1 MKRWGIRA
9 RVLLLALA
17 PSVLILFTLV
27 IYFTYTRIAEVDV
40 SLAQQGISVARQ
52 LAPGAE
58 FALFAG
64 DRAAL
69 RRMTDAAAR
78 ESNVSRIR
86 ITDAKG
92 RELAHSGGDGERAD
106 GSEIIEF
113 EHPVFETRIAA
124 DIPEQL
130 YVPGAPTIVGQI
142 TVTMSRR
149 AAQSEQRR
157 LLAIG
162 LVLGL
167 VCMLGAV
174 LLAMVI
180 GNGVIRPIRMLAGAM
195 RDLGRGRQVAPLAVS
210 AGGELRTL
218 QEGFNEM
225 SARLHASTQQ
235 LQARID
241 AATRALFAEK
251 ETAEQATAAKS
262 RFIAAASHDL
272 RQPLHAIG
280 MFTATLERRSR
291 GSELERV
298 VDDLAEAVAVMDQLF
313 DSLLDI
319 SKLDAGVLRPE
330 PAPIRLA
337 RLFAQLDAEHREVA
351 ALKNLKL
358 RFRPTSAMVLA
369 DELLLH
375 RLLGNL
381 VANAIRYTNEGTV
394 MICGRCRGDAI
405 QVEVRDSGIGIS
417 SEHQDEIFREFYQ
430 IGNPARDRSLG
441 LGLGLAIVSR
451 IARLLGTEAF
461 VRSAPGR
468 GSVFFLR
475 LPRAPEGER
484 PRVTPVI
491 PDDMSRT
498 PMALPVLVID
508 DDRVVLAGS
517 RALLEDL
524 GCRVT
529 TVADATGAESA
540 LRAIDD
546 PPVLVFCDLWLSD
559 ERSGIA
565 LLRKLAAMADVP
577 IRGILVSG
585 DTRPETMELAKE
597 AGFTL
602 LHKPVSPAR
611 VRAIVTQFASSTR
624 SAARVLEG
632 IHEDSCR

>member
-1 MKRWGIRA
+1 MKNWGIRA
-9 RVLLLALA
+9 RVLFLALA

-27 IYFTYTRIAEVDV
+27 SYFTYTRIAEVDV
-40 SLAQQGISVARQ
+40 SLAQQGLSVARQ

-64 DRAAL
+64 DRVAL
-69 RRMTDAAAR
+69 QRLTDAAAR
-78 ESNVSRIR
+78 EANVSSIR
-86 ITDAKG
+86 IADAG
-92 RELAHSGGDGERAD
+92 AHELARSGAD
-106 GSEIIEF
+106 RDQADASEIVDF
-113 EHPVFETRIAA
+113 AQPVFATRMAA

-130 YVPGAPTIVGQI
+130 HVPAAPTTIGQI
-142 TVTMSRR
+142 TVTMSRHGAR
-149 AAQSEQRR
+149 AEQKR

-167 VCMLGAV
+167 ACMLGAV
-174 LLAMVI
+174 LLAIVI
-180 GNGVIRPIRMLAGAM
+180 GDSVIRPIRALAGAM
-195 RDLGRGRQVAPLAVS
+195 RDLGRGRRVPPLAIS
-210 AGGELRTL
+210 AGGELRTV
-218 QEGFNEM
+218 QQGFNEM
-225 SARLHASTQQ
+225 STRLRASTQE
-235 LQARID
+235 LQARIE

-251 ETAEQATAAKS
+251 ETAEQATVAKS

-291 GSELERV
+291 GSDLESV
-298 VDDLAEAVAVMDQLF
+298 VGDLAQAVAVMDQLF

-319 SKLDAGVLRPE
+319 SKLDAGALRAE
-330 PAPIRLA
+330 PKPIRLA
-337 RLFAQLDAEHREVA
+337 RLFAQVEAEHIEA
-351 ALKNLKL
+351 AGRKNLRL
-358 RFRPTSAMVLA
+358 HFRPTSAAVVS

-381 VANAIRYTNEGTV
+381 VANAIRYTSEGTV
-394 MICGRCRGDAI
+394 MICARRRDDGIR
-405 QVEVRDSGIGIS
+405 VEVRDSGIGIS

-430 IGNPARDRSLG
+430 VGNPARDRSLG

-451 IARLLGTEAF
+451 IARLLGTEVL

-475 LPRAPEGER
+475 LPRADERDVSPVAPEASS
-484 PRVTPVI
+484 
-491 PDDMSRT
+491 DMYRT
-498 PMALPVLVID
+498 PIAVPVLVID
-508 DDRVVLAGS
+508 DDRVVLAGN

-529 TVADATGAESA
+529 TVTDAASAESA
-540 LRAIDD
+540 LRSIDD
-546 PPVLVFCDLWLSD
+546 PPVLVLCDLWLSD

-565 LLRKLAAMADVP
+565 LLRKLAAMTDVP

-585 DTRPETMELAKE
+585 DTRPETIQLAKE
-597 AGFTL
+597 AGFAL

-611 VRAIVTQFASSTR
+611 LRAVVTHFASTR
-624 SAARVLEG
+624 RASVPEG
-632 IHEDSCR
+632 CDEDPSR